1 MSAYSKFIVAVIMAF
16 VAWVR
21 AAYDIDLGIDEATAT
36 ALVGAVTA
44 ILVYAVPN
52 KAQGSD

>member
-1 MSAYSKFIVAVIMAF
+1 MSAYSKFIVAIIMAI

-44 ILVYAVPN
+44 ILVYIVPN
-52 KAQGSD
+52 KARE

>member
-1 MSAYSKFIVAVIMAF
+1 MSTYAKFWVSAVMAF

-21 AAYDIDLGIDEATAT
+21 AAYDIDLGIDEPTAT

-44 ILVYAVPN
+44 VLVYAVPN
-52 KAQGSD
+52 KAKD

>member
-1 MSAYSKFIVAVIMAF
+1 MSAYAKFIVALIMAF
-16 VAWVR
+16 AAWVR

-44 ILVYAVPN
+44 ILVYLVPN
-52 KAQGSD
+52 KARD

>member
-1 MSAYSKFIVAVIMAF
+1 MAYNKFWVCLTLAS
-16 VAWVR
+16 VAWAR
-21 AAYDIDLGIDEATAT
+21 ARYNIDLGIDESSAT

-52 KAQGSD
+52 RPRRR

>member
-16 VAWVR
+16 VAWLR

-52 KAQGSD
+52 KAKD

>member
-1 MSAYSKFIVAVIMAF
+1 MSAYSKFIVAIIMAI

-44 ILVYAVPN
+44 ILVYVVPN
-52 KAQGSD
+52 KARD

>member
-1 MSAYSKFIVAVIMAF
+1 MAAYSKFWVTMVMAF
-16 VAWVR
+16 VAWAR
-21 AAYDIDLGIDEATAT
+21 AAYGIDLGIDEATAT

-52 KAQGSD
+52 KAKD